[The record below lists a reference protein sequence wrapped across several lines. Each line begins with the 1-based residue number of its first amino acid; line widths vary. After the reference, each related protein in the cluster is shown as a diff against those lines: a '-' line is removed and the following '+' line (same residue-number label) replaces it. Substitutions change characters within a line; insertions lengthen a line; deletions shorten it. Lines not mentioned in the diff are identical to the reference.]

1 MANASR
7 MKKVNNQLKTNPS
20 RAKLKTLAGCHEGLH
35 LQQALIQDV
44 SDGRRPA
51 RPAPEWPT
59 IPRLTFNGGSD
70 RNEPNPQGT

>member
-1 MANASR
+1 

-35 LQQALIQDV
+35 LQQALTQDV

-51 RPAPEWPT
+51 RPAPDWPT
-59 IPRLTFNGGSD
+59 IPRLTLNGGS
-70 RNEPNPQGT
+70 GTNGPGRWGT